1 MVVLLYFQT
10 VLLFVIFRG
19 WRSATATGARLG
31 SVRVTSE
38 DKLPRK
44 PAPDMLQ
51 HLMAKYN
58 LPPEECLMVGDRP
71 LDTEAGVNAGVLS
84 VLLDMEDCF
93 PAGRC
98 DLRIPAAEKL
108 IDLLT

>member
-1 MVVLLYFQT
+1 MTL
-10 VLLFVIFRG
+10 
-19 WRSATATGARLG
+19 
-31 SVRVTSE
+31 E

-51 HLMAKYN
+51 HLMARYN

-84 VLLDMEDCF
+84 VLLDMEDRF
-93 PAGRC
+93 PGGKC
-98 DLRIPAAEKL
+98 DLRIPAARLLSNL
-108 IDLLT
+108 II